1 MKLKATKAL
10 CTTLSY
16 RFKKFVGD
24 IQEDSQGRLEIYGKK
39 VFTKESIEII
49 KENLFFLSKFLLLR
63 YLYYCLE

>member
-49 KENLFFLSKFLLLR
+49 KKFVFS
-63 YLYYCLE
+63 